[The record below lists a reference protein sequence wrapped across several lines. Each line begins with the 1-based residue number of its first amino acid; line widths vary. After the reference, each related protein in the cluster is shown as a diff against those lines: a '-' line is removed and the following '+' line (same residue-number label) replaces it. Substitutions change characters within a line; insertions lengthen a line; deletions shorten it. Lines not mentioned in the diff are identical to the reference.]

1 MSKSPSSRVKQ
12 RPSAGP
18 LAPVVTTKL
27 VPPRGA
33 GRVVGRERLM
43 KQLLEA
49 RRKRCIVLQGPA
61 GCGKTTVMVAWRQAL
76 LPLDFDVA
84 WLTLTPEDNEL
95 TRWLDYLLASIGRID
110 AALTFDA
117 ALLAGR
123 GVDSEAVERTIIAL
137 VRSIAQYRRELVLI
151 LDDLHLMTDRGIH
164 EALQFLLDYAPDNL
178 HLVLVSRSA
187 MPLSLARLRDQ
198 GLVLELDL
206 RDLRFSSAESE
217 EFLRAQLGPLERREA
232 QLMHELTDGW
242 VAGLQLLCMDR
253 KIRDDAAAA
262 GEMVQR
268 VHVQDARAFADY
280 FEREVLFRLPAAEL
294 DLLERAAACSRFSA
308 SLCAALLGRP
318 DAVAETAALLAH
330 LERDNVFILPVES
343 AERDVWYRLHPLL
356 GETLRER
363 LTRRGPALLH
373 EVHTAAWTWFRNR
386 GLLDEAVRHAVQA
399 GQDSAAAD
407 LLEQCA
413 QDLAT
418 RGDLRKLIGLV
429 RGLPAEQVQKR
440 FGLRLWMTRLKL
452 YARELDACAADLA
465 QLKAEVPA
473 TGARAFALT
482 MLQATLAVQRDDTD
496 EAMTIL
502 PQMLQPPEGTEVFT
516 ISGRNNILSW
526 LYMHRGEFERAREI
540 QREGPM
546 LLRDG
551 TPLMGTASGFLQGRC
566 LVGLSHALEGHMTLA
581 ERVYRDV
588 LHQAEQGGSAWID
601 PAYLAAALLGEVLYE
616 VNDTQG
622 ALQLLEDRVDVL
634 ERVSI
639 PDSVLRV
646 LTVLSGSHW
655 LAGRQLEAFAYLERL
670 QDYATNLGLD
680 RLLAHSLGEQLHRRL
695 QRDEFDVTKRHLE
708 AIEAIDARYPEAA
721 NSTLGEIVLIR
732 QRAEIRWSLAMGDV
746 ETAAAQLA
754 ALIAL
759 CEARGR
765 QQLVAQLKLQSA
777 VVNRRLGRLSAMRKD
792 VAEALRHG
800 QRLGLVRSLLDAD
813 PAALELIAAFLRE
826 SEPDPLLTFYI
837 ERLTGASGGGA
848 SVSARSA
855 ASTVGEE
862 ALSDR
867 EAEVMR
873 LLAQA
878 MPNKKIARTLCLSP
892 ETVKWHLKNIYGKLG
907 VSSRDE
913 AVARMRDAG
922 RDQAPAARR

>member
-1 MSKSPSSRVKQ
+1 MSKGPSSRAKQ
-12 RPSAGP
+12 RSAAGP

-33 GRVVGRERLM
+33 GRIVGRERLI

-61 GCGKTTVMVAWRQAL
+61 GCGKTTVTVAWRQAL

-95 TRWLDYLLASIGRID
+95 TRWLDYLLASIARID
-110 AALTFDA
+110 PALTHDA

-178 HLVLVSRSA
+178 HVAFISRSA
-187 MPLSLARLRDQ
+187 IPLSLARLRDQ

-206 RDLRFSSAESE
+206 RDLRFSSAETE
-217 EFLRAQLGPLERREA
+217 EFLKAQLGPIERREA

-242 VAGLQLLCMDR
+242 VAGLQLLCIDR
-253 KIRDDAAAA
+253 KTRAGSAEA
-262 GEMVQR
+262 GEVMQR
-268 VHVQDARAFADY
+268 VRVQDAHTFADY
-280 FEREVLFRLPAAEL
+280 FEREVLSRLPAAEL

-318 DAVAETAALLAH
+318 DAVAETTALLAH

-363 LTRRGPALLH
+363 LNRRGAALLH
-373 EVHTAAWTWFRNR
+373 EVHTAAWTWFRSR
-386 GLLDEAVRHAVQA
+386 GLLDEAVLHAVHA
-399 GQDSAAAD
+399 GEDSAAAD

-418 RGDLRKLIGLV
+418 RGDLRKLISLV

-440 FGLRLWMTRLKL
+440 FGLRLWMTRLQL
-452 YARELDACAADLA
+452 YTRELDACAANIA
-465 QLKAEVPA
+465 QLKTEVPA

-496 EAMTIL
+496 QAMTIL
-502 PQMLQPPEGTEVFT
+502 PQLLQPPEDAEAFT
-516 ISGRNNILSW
+516 IGGRNNILSW
-526 LYMHRGEFERAREI
+526 LYMHRGEFELAREI
-540 QREGPM
+540 QHEGPR
-546 LLRDG
+546 LLSDG
-551 TPLMGTASGFLQGRC
+551 TPLMGTAAGFLQGRC

-588 LHQAEQGGSAWID
+588 LRQAEQGGSAWID

-616 VNDTQG
+616 ANDTQG

-680 RLLAHSLGEQLHRRL
+680 RLLAHSLGEQLHRHL
-695 QRDEFDVTKRHLE
+695 QRGEFDAAKRHLV
-708 AIEAIDARYPEAA
+708 AIEAIDARHPAA
-721 NSTLGEIVLIR
+721 GNSTLGEIALIR
-732 QRAEIRWSLAMGDV
+732 QRAQVRWSLAMGDI
-746 ETAAAQLA
+746 ETTAAQLGS
-754 ALIAL
+754 LITL

-777 VVNRRLGRLSAMRKD
+777 VVNRRLGRLAAMSKD
-792 VAEALRHG
+792 ISDALRHG

-813 PAALELIAAFLRE
+813 PAALELINAFVQQ

-837 ERLTGASGGGA
+837 ERLTGASGA
-848 SVSARSA
+848 AA
-855 ASTVGEE
+855 ASDHTAISTASDE
-862 ALSDR
+862 ALSER
-867 EAEVMR
+867 EVEVMR

-922 RDQAPAARR
+922 RDAVSASRR